1 MTPAWILPIFP
12 ILLGGVLAGIVA
24 PTQPPMSALTIIVCG
39 ITYLGLGW
47 MIAFLMYAVFLHRLM
62 EFGLPK
68 PDLRPGMFITVGP
81 PCFTGTALISLSN
94 SLPLAAGESYFA
106 GNKSAI
112 DVLLTVATFVGI
124 FLWTFGF
131 WFFCVTL
138 VAVLAGAK
146 SMEFHLIWW
155 AMVFP
160 NIPLAL
166 ATGLIGERLESEGI
180 LWIASVMAILLVAAW
195 IFVFVANM
203 RAVIRG
209 DIMMPG
215 KDEDRGKSCPS
226 IIVATKSTNFS
237 RVP

>member
-1 MTPAWILPIFP
+1 
-12 ILLGGVLAGIVA
+12 
-24 PTQPPMSALTIIVCG
+24 
-39 ITYLGLGW
+39 
-47 MIAFLMYAVFLHRLM
+47 M

-81 PCFTGTALISLSN
+81 PCFTATALISPSN
-94 SLPLAAGESYFA
+94 SLPLVVGESYFSD
-106 GNKSAI
+106 NKPAI
-112 DVLLTVATFVGI
+112 DVLSTVATFVGI

-138 VAVLAGAK
+138 TAVLIGAK

-166 ATGLIGERLESEGI
+166 ATGVIGERLESEGI
-180 LWIASVMAILLVAAW
+180 LWIASVMAILLVTAW
-195 IFVFVANM
+195 IFVIIANAL
-203 RAVIRG
+203 AVIRG

-215 KDEDRGKSCPS
+215 KDEDRGIPS
-226 IIVATKSTNFS
+226 LTIFATVTNANQK
-237 RVP
+237 